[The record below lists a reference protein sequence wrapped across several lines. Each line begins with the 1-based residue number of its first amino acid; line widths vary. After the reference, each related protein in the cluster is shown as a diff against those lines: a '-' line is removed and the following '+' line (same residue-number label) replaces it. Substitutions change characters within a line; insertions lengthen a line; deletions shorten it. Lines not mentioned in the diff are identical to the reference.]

1 MTTST
6 TIATSVPTAEQVREH
21 LEANAAR
28 LPSRAASWLPL
39 ALLIGVLMI
48 SMTSTAAWAQL
59 LPWVALA
66 GVIIFTAVRVRS
78 MRTLEQRV
86 VSVQEYAT
94 LRRSREALS
103 RAWSLLPQLVATP
116 ELHGRTIAFMSH
128 LLDQLKAYD
137 AAIVGYDFLIDRL
150 PPDHPGSQQLQVHR
164 VIAHLATDRL
174 ADADDGLRKLR
185 SLADQPR
192 SSSTRAMY
200 MFAKLF
206 QSVRTGHYDDA
217 TALAD
222 GLTDALRPLGVDA
235 GYGHGLMAYSFHQM
249 STRAAKLEEATQQAQ
264 THDAEAVRR
273 AEAASRHTEAG
284 QSPASK
290 PAEAIDAPDAGG
302 ESTMGE
308 PSLVDDGGASNEDV
322 FAAAEASRAEA
333 GAADEE
339 PQVAPDR
346 SDEHARAQTD
356 DRSDAASAD
365 APAASSSSATFK
377 SPAAKLRERA
387 ASFWSNATMLLSPAA
402 LADRYGELRAISD
415 EPWAVEATSEPMP
428 EAG

>member
-1 MTTST
+1 MPTST
-6 TIATSVPTAEQVREH
+6 PTAFSVPTAEQVREH

-39 ALLIGVLMI
+39 ALLIGVLLI
-48 SMTSTAAWAQL
+48 ALTSTAAWAQL

-66 GVIIFTAVRVRS
+66 GVIVFTAVRVRS

-103 RAWSLLPQLVATP
+103 RAWSLLPQLVTVP

-128 LLDQLKAYD
+128 LLDQLQAYD

-185 SLADQPR
+185 SLESQPR
-192 SSSTRAMY
+192 SSSTRALY
-200 MFAKLF
+200 VFAKLF

-222 GLTDALRPLGVDA
+222 GLTDSLRPLGVDA

-249 STRAAKLEEATQQAQ
+249 STRAATREGEAG
-264 THDAEAVRR
+264 
-273 AEAASRHTEAG
+273 EAG
-284 QSPASK
+284 QVS
-290 PAEAIDAPDAGG
+290 EAAREATSAAP
-302 ESTMGE
+302 
-308 PSLVDDGGASNEDV
+308 PPR
-322 FAAAEASRAEA
+322 EAS
-333 GAADEE
+333 
-339 PQVAPDR
+339 
-346 SDEHARAQTD
+346 SDDAKAQ
-356 DRSDAASAD
+356 ASSND
-365 APAASSSSATFK
+365 APANEAGSQDDAGDDGAANAEGATETSSPAPPHKASDASPTASSSSPPHTE
-377 SPAAKLRERA
+377 SPSAKLRSRA
-387 ASFWSNATMLLSPAA
+387 AAFWANATMLLSPTA
-402 LADRYGELRAISD
+402 LADRYEELGAIRD

-428 EAG
+428 ESG